1 MELQFYKGEKHMK
14 EYQEIIDQI
23 NYTFNYKGTTAK
35 KNLEKKLKQRIE
47 DKWSIADTM
56 RKNLASDIT
65 EGRYGLKNVTK
76 QMLDIEDYEFETA
89 QIEKAYEEFKQTL

>member
-23 NYTFNYKGTTAK
+23 NYTINYTTK
-35 KNLEKKLKQRIE
+35 KNLEEKLKQRIE
-47 DKWSIADTM
+47 DRWSIADTM
-56 RKNLASDIT
+56 RRNLASDIT
-65 EGRYGLKNVTK
+65 ESRYGLKNVTK